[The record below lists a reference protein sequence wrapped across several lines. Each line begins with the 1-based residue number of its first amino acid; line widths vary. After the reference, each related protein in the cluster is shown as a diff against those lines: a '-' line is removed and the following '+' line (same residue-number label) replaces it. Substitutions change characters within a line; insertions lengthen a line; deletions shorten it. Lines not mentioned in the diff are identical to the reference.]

1 MGLSK
6 NFSFWTVSLLSFAVY
21 IQKENDI
28 IDLFDNFR
36 FRIGRRVLNRANSM
50 IENIAFQGNLFRKV
64 SSRAGFNSSIN
75 EERVLYNL
83 SK

>member
-1 MGLSK
+1 
-6 NFSFWTVSLLSFAVY
+6 
-21 IQKENDI
+21 
-28 IDLFDNFR
+28 
-36 FRIGRRVLNRANSM
+36 M